1 MWLLVA
7 LPAFALDW
15 YLETPDRADREEA
28 STVEEIA
35 VEAGFDARVVR
46 RFTEGEGWR
55 YVARIDGFADSAS
68 ARIAARQLAEATGV
82 ALVVVELDGDKAT
95 RLEDVPSSATIRE
108 PEPEEEDASEEL
120 VEVAAAHGVAPELL
134 AQVQSGPV
142 RFEYRRTLPDGR
154 VLQHLWAAQGGRIYV
169 EVGGGVTSRRLRIA
183 GDRAELSVEG
193 AAFSRQS
200 GKLSRSVADSLGPSK
215 VIPVVLGLR
224 SALETRREFQ
234 SMIVVSKG
242 ETVLLR
248 FGGDATSGPIELEVG
263 AKDHLVRRVSFDDG
277 ARIYE
282 LADYREVA
290 GAFLP
295 FAITE
300 RRGEEIVDRVQI
312 DKLEVGGALPG
323 EWFTDGG

>member
-15 YLETPDRADREEA
+15 YLETPDRADRQEA

-55 YVARIDGFADSAS
+55 YVARMDGFADAAS
-68 ARIAARQLAEATGV
+68 ARIAAQQLADATGV
-82 ALVVVELDGDKAT
+82 VLVVVELSGDKAT
-95 RLEDVPSSATIRE
+95 RLAEVTPTAQIPK
-108 PEPEEEDASEEL
+108 PEPEEEDASGEL
-120 VEVAAAHGVAPELL
+120 LAVAAAHGVTPGLL
-134 AQVQSGPV
+134 ASGPV
-142 RFEYRRTLPDGR
+142 LFEYRRTLPDGR
-154 VLQHLWAAQGGRIYV
+154 VLQHRWATQGGVIYV
-169 EVGGGVTSRRLRIA
+169 DVWGDVPRRVLRVSQE
-183 GDRAELSVEG
+183 RAELSVEG
-193 AAFSRQS
+193 GAFSRQS
-200 GKLSRSVADSLGPSK
+200 AKLARSVAESLGPAE
-215 VIPVVLGLR
+215 VIPVVLGLQ

-234 SMIVVSKG
+234 SMVVAGKG

-263 AKDHLVRRVSFDDG
+263 AGDHLVRRVSFDDG

-282 LADYREVA
+282 LSDYREVA

-295 FAITE
+295 FSITE
-300 RRGEEIVDRVQI
+300 RRAEEIADRVQI
-312 DKLEVGGALPG
+312 DKLQLGGTLAS
-323 EWFTDGG
+323 EWFTAGG

>member
-1 MWLLVA
+1 
-7 LPAFALDW
+7 
-15 YLETPDRADREEA
+15 
-28 STVEEIA
+28 
-35 VEAGFDARVVR
+35 
-46 RFTEGEGWR
+46 
-55 YVARIDGFADSAS
+55 
-68 ARIAARQLAEATGV
+68 
-82 ALVVVELDGDKAT
+82 
-95 RLEDVPSSATIRE
+95 
-108 PEPEEEDASEEL
+108 
-120 VEVAAAHGVAPELL
+120 L

-154 VLQHLWAAQGGRIYV
+154 VLQHRWAAQGGALYV
-169 EVGGGVTSRRLRIA
+169 EVWGDAPGRKLRIA
-183 GDRAELSVEG
+183 GEHAELSVEG
-193 AAFSRQS
+193 GAFTRQS
-200 GKLSRSVADSLGPSK
+200 GKLSRTVAESLGPSK

-234 SMIVVSKG
+234 SMVVAGKG
-242 ETVLLR
+242 QQGGAQTVLLR

-263 AKDHLVRRVSFDDG
+263 VSDHLVRRVSFDDG

-312 DKLEVGGALPG
+312 DQLEVGGVLPP
-323 EWFTDGG
+323 EWFTDGR